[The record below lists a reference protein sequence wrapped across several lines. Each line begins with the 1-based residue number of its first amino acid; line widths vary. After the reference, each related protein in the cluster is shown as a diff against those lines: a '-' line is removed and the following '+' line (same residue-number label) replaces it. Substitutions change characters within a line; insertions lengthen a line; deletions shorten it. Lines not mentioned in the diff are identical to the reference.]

1 MRIYAWFDGLNIDK
15 STAFLTLCQ
24 IVKPQ
29 TFKPS
34 NLHMRDMHHM
44 NHIRAIRFVPNQYA
58 QYKGLEGLHDMEYIA
73 NRRFDMNGLIF
84 PRKNGRVFL
93 CEKRHTLKTFLK
105 PQENINSKRR

>member
-1 MRIYAWFDGLNIDK
+1 MRIHAWFDGLNIDK

-34 NLHMRDMHHM
+34 NLHMRNMH
-44 NHIRAIRFVPNQYA
+44 HIRAIRFVPNQYA
-58 QYKGLEGLHDMEYIA
+58 QYKGLEGLDDMGDIT

-93 CEKRHTLKTFLK
+93 FIKRRTLKTFIK
-105 PQENINSKRR
+105 PQELINSKRR

>member
-34 NLHMRDMHHM
+34 NLHMRNMHH
-44 NHIRAIRFVPNQYA
+44 ISAIGFVPNQYA
-58 QYKGLEGLHDMEYIA
+58 PYKGLDDMGDIT

-93 CEKRHTLKTFLK
+93 YEKKQTLKTFLK
-105 PQENINSKRR
+105 PQEHINSKRR